1 MARIGSKR
9 FITHKE
15 LNGWLDEQGKFDLD
29 LFNLYFVIYYKE
41 GENPVKTGKAE
52 LRGFLQD
59 TETVVER
66 VLDDGRDAYGKGRV
80 ILLEESVG
88 NWLTYQY
95 SNVFGKG
102 NRNNKNTRVR
112 VNELWWGDSLT
123 KASKNE
129 IKQRLYATINRFGN
143 ILVAREQGVLEEEKK
158 NPPVTYADALTH
170 LRDLGTVSV
179 TLEDMGTLDIWYEE
193 DEYQSGYISEY
204 KGNILYDNA
213 RTVLG
218 ATLSGVTDGDEDK
231 VKKVKYKLL

>member
-9 FITHKE
+9 FITHNE

-41 GENPVKTGKAE
+41 GENPVKSGKAE
-52 LRGFLQD
+52 LRGYLQD

-66 VLDDGRDAYGKGRV
+66 VLDDGRDAYGKNRV

-88 NWLTYQY
+88 NWLTGQY

-123 KASKNE
+123 KATKNE

-158 NPPVTYADALTH
+158 NPPVTYAEALTH
-170 LRDLGTVSV
+170 LRDLGTVNV
-179 TLEDMGTLDIWYEE
+179 TLEGMGTFDIWYEE

-213 RTVLG
+213 RTALG
-218 ATLSGVTDGDEDK
+218 ATLSGVTEGDEDK

>member
-9 FITHKE
+9 FITHNE

-66 VLDDGRDAYGKGRV
+66 VLDDGRDAYGKNRV

-88 NWLTYQY
+88 NWLTGIY

-102 NRNNKNTRVR
+102 NRNNKNTRDR

-179 TLEDMGTLDIWYEE
+179 TLEDMGTFDIWYEE

-218 ATLSGVTDGDEDK
+218 VTLSGVTDGDEDK

>member
-1 MARIGSKR
+1 MIRIGSKR
-9 FITHKE
+9 FITHKV
-15 LNGWLDEQGKFDLD
+15 LNDCLDEQGKFGLD

-52 LRGFLQD
+52 FRGFLQD

-66 VLDDGRDAYGKGRV
+66 VLDDGRDAYGKNRV

-102 NRNNKNTRVR
+102 NRDNKNTRVR

-129 IKQRLYATINRFGN
+129 IKQRLYAAINRLGN

-170 LRDLGTVSV
+170 LRGLGMVNV
-179 TLEDMGTLDIWYEE
+179 TLEGVGTFDIWYEE

-213 RTVLG
+213 RIVLG
-218 ATLSGVTDGDEDK
+218 VTLSEVTDGDRDK